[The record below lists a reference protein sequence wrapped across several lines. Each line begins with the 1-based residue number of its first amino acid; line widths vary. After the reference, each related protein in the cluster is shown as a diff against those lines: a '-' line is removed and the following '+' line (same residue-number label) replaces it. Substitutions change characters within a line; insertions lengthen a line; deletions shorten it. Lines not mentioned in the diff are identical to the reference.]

1 MREKSSSIRFRPIVS
16 VLLLAALV
24 SIVSVRP
31 GQPDTAKTTAAKL
44 ARSGATWHEGAEGFR
59 KAMQEAEADG
69 LPVAVYFYTDW
80 CPYCR
85 QLHSEL
91 LTKPAVEEH
100 FKRVV
105 KVRINPEKGTA
116 EREIA
121 NQYKV
126 TGYPSFFMHPKAKA
140 SYVRVNGQV
149 REGNGWRVKTPAEF
163 IASLQEAAGS

>member
-1 MREKSSSIRFRPIVS
+1 MREKSSSLRFRSLVG
-16 VLLLAALV
+16 VLLVAALT
-24 SIVSVRP
+24 SSVFVRV
-31 GQPDTAKTTAAKL
+31 GEPDTKTPAAKL
-44 ARSGATWHEGAEGFR
+44 ARSGVTWHEGAEGFR

-85 QLHSEL
+85 QLNNEL
-91 LTKPAVEEH
+91 LSKPAVEEH
-100 FKRVV
+100 FKQVV

-121 NQYKV
+121 SRYQV
-126 TGYPSFFMHPKAKA
+126 SGYPSFFMHPTAKA

-163 IASLQEAAGS
+163 IATLREAVGG